1 MKIETIQDCYNLIE
15 NEKTR
20 QELKL
25 AMMASFVI
33 YFKFMFFV
41 MNSRKA
47 IIRPFMETIFKKLE
61 DIVYQRNEK
70 PNLLLNLSVGSGKS
84 TIIQYF
90 ITWCFARDIN
100 NTFIYTS
107 ANDSLI
113 TRLSADTKY
122 IIENEFFEKI
132 FENKLKKS
140 ERAKINYSF
149 ENAVPRT
156 GLIAK
161 TMRGALTGL
170 DVGSL
175 DETRFTGSLI
185 IDDPLDAG
193 DIRSEI
199 KKEECINIYKDKLS
213 TRKRNFS
220 VPTILIMQRLCTDN
234 LSGYI
239 LENEIDDWDCMV
251 IPALDENDKPN
262 GIIDQSQKSLDTI
275 LKIREM
281 NPFKF
286 YSQYQ
291 QKPIVDGG
299 ALFKIDWFCFTDDI
313 PAKFDWRFITADI
326 AYKEKE
332 QNDYTVFS
340 YWGVINIEGR
350 NRLYLLDMKRRH
362 INAIDIESWIE
373 PWIKNKI
380 SYGFRQVWIED
391 KGHGIFLNQSFRV
404 KGYHVPS
411 EEEIKEILPRHKDKV
426 ERANNILSCIDGIW
440 QNVYINNR
448 IDCVDEFKKE
458 ILEFPNAKNDDTI
471 DTLIDAV
478 KIALFEEDI
487 VEKYKRLYG

>member
-15 NEKTR
+15 NEETR
-20 QELKL
+20 QKLKL
-25 AMMASFVI
+25 ALMSSFVI
-33 YFKFMFFV
+33 YFKFMFLV
-41 MNSRKA
+41 MNGRKA
-47 IIRPFMETIFKKLE
+47 TIKPFMELIFGKLE
-61 DIVYQRNEK
+61 DIVYQRNTK
-70 PNLLLNLSVGSGKS
+70 PNLLLNLSIGSGKS

-132 FENKLKKS
+132 FESKLKKS

-149 ENAVPRT
+149 ENAIPRT

-161 TMRGALTGL
+161 TLRGALTGL

-175 DETRFTGSLI
+175 DSSRFTGALL

-220 VPTILIMQRLCTDN
+220 VPTILVMQRLCTDD

-239 LENEIDDWDCMV
+239 LEHETEDWDSV
-251 IPALDENDKPN
+251 IIPALDDKDRPI
-262 GIIDQSQKSLDTI
+262 GIIDESMNSLETI
-275 LKIREM
+275 LKIRNTNE
-281 NPFKF
+281 FKF

-299 ALFKIDWFCFTDDI
+299 ALFKIDSFCFTDDI
-313 PAKFDWRFITADI
+313 PKKFDWRFITADI

-332 QNDYTVFS
+332 QNDFTAFS

-350 NRLYLLDMKRRH
+350 NRLYWVDLVIRH
-362 INAIDIESWIE
+362 INAVDIENWIE

-391 KGHGIFLNQSFRV
+391 KGHGIFLNQSFRK
-404 KGYHVPS
+404 KGYHIPS
-411 EEEIKEILPRHKDKV
+411 EEEIKETLPRHTDKV

-448 IDCVDEFKKE
+448 IDCLPQLKKE
-458 ILEFPNAKNDDTI
+458 LLEFPNSKHDDII

>member
-1 MKIETIQDCYNLIE
+1 
-15 NEKTR
+15 
-20 QELKL
+20 
-25 AMMASFVI
+25 
-33 YFKFMFFV
+33 
-41 MNSRKA
+41 
-47 IIRPFMETIFKKLE
+47 
-61 DIVYQRNEK
+61 
-70 PNLLLNLSVGSGKS
+70 
-84 TIIQYF
+84 
-90 ITWCFARDIN
+90 
-100 NTFIYTS
+100 
-107 ANDSLI
+107 
-113 TRLSADTKY
+113 
-122 IIENEFFEKI
+122 
-132 FENKLKKS
+132 
-140 ERAKINYSF
+140 
-149 ENAVPRT
+149 
-156 GLIAK
+156 
-161 TMRGALTGL
+161 
-170 DVGSL
+170 
-175 DETRFTGSLI
+175 
-185 IDDPLDAG
+185 
-193 DIRSEI
+193 
-199 KKEECINIYKDKLS
+199 
-213 TRKRNFS
+213 
-220 VPTILIMQRLCTDN
+220 